1 MRAESTIKPSVQF
14 EVEAFPALEGAE
26 CSIILYENIQGPF
39 EKEVQEGA
47 SDPYYTCDRYEVKT
61 RFHEALAA
69 NVEANIELWI
79 EKAKAEE
86 AAEEAPTE
94 MEALKKEVETLR
106 QENKDLN
113 AAVDDLIVASLGGDA
128 NV

>member
-1 MRAESTIKPSVQF
+1 MGNA
-14 EVEAFPALEGAE
+14 
-26 CSIILYENIQGPF
+26 Y
-39 EKEVQEGA
+39 
-47 SDPYYTCDRYEVKT
+47 DRYEVKT